1 MNTLSRVDSYLF
13 SLVSSP
19 PPPAPA
25 ALSNVQ
31 PESAPTFTFPTS
43 NEPASKSSSVNT
55 SPSPSPAP
63 ANSTSTVRRRF
74 PTTRR
79 RRRRHPTSSSIKVP
93 PPTTPLLL
101 RVALAIW
108 SILLSFWRSLVGD
121 TRAVR
126 VLRHKRNRTVT
137 VAAVPVGAGAA
148 PDRLAESPA
157 AAAKNTTLGLG
168 HPAVSPASS
177 DDSASEHEGWVDP
190 VTRAPVDNGTP
201 MDSDSEVDFGRPRV
215 PETMS
220 IQLQSSLRKS
230 GLDSKLDG
238 GKQPKFVTTVTAP
251 TPRRTPRLLP
261 NPMQTSLLDP
271 SVPAVP
277 HRSVSPTNAPSVRP
291 QHTPFHL
298 QKTLILDLDETL
310 IHSTSRPMGA
320 SHSGTGMLG
329 LGPGLFGGKR
339 RRREGHTIEVVLNG
353 RSTTYHV
360 YKRPYVDFFL
370 KRVSFLFASTS

>member
-1 MNTLSRVDSYLF
+1 MNTLSRVDSFLF
-13 SLVSSP
+13 NLVSSSP
-19 PPPAPA
+19 APPPAP
-25 ALSNVQ
+25 LSSIQ
-31 PESAPTFTFPTS
+31 LEPAPTFTFPTS
-43 NEPASKSSSVNT
+43 NKPLAGSSSVNST
-55 SPSPSPAP
+55 PVPSQPPSPAP
-63 ANSTSTVRRRF
+63 GSTFRRRY
-74 PTTRR
+74 PPPRR
-79 RRRRHPTSSSIKVP
+79 RRRRHPTSTSIKVP

-108 SILLSFWRSLVGD
+108 SLLLSFWRGFVGD

-126 VLRHKRNRTVT
+126 VLRHKKRTVT

-148 PDRLAESPA
+148 PDRLAESPIVKPSNVTMA
-157 AAAKNTTLGLG
+157 LADSHL
-168 HPAVSPASS
+168 ASS
-177 DDSASEHEGWVDP
+177 DESASEPEGWVSP
-190 VTRAPVDNGTP
+190 VTRAPVDTGTP
-201 MDSDSEVDFGRPRV
+201 GDSDSEVDFRSRQ

-220 IQLQSSLRKS
+220 IQLQSSLRKP
-230 GLDSKLDG
+230 GLDVKLESA
-238 GKQPKFVTTVTAP
+238 KQPTFVTTVTAP
-251 TPRRTPRLLP
+251 TPRRGPRLLP

-277 HRSVSPTNAPSVRP
+277 HRSVSPANTPPARP
-291 QHTPFHL
+291 HHSPFHM

-320 SHSGTGMLG
+320 AHSGTGMLG

-370 KRVSFLFASTS
+370 KKASYSASAQ

>member
-13 SLVSSP
+13 SLVSSH

-25 ALSNVQ
+25 ALSSIQ
-31 PESAPTFTFPTS
+31 PEPAPTFTFPTS
-43 NEPASKSSSVNT
+43 NEPASKSSSVNV
-55 SPSPSPAP
+55 SPSPSPVPSNA
-63 ANSTSTVRRRF
+63 TVRRRF
-74 PTTRR
+74 PTTSRR

-126 VLRHKRNRTVT
+126 VLRHKKRTVT

-157 AAAKNTTLGLG
+157 AASKGKPVLGLG
-168 HPAVSPASS
+168 HPAASPASS
-177 DDSASEHEGWVDP
+177 DESASEHEGWVDP

-201 MDSDSEVDFGRPRV
+201 VDSDSEVEFGRPRV

-230 GLDSKLDG
+230 GLDSKLNT
-238 GKQPKFVTTVTAP
+238 KQPKFVTTVTAP

-329 LGPGLFGGKR
+329 LGSGLFGGKR

-370 KRVSFLFASTS
+370 KRVGCAYHLGS